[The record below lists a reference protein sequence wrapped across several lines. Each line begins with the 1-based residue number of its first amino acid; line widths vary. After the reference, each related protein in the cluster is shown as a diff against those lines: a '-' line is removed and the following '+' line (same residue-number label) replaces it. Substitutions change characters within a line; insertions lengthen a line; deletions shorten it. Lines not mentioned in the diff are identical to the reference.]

1 VAPPG
6 QQGEGGVKK
15 RETGALG
22 VFEYLDD
29 AIDAAKKLRGQG
41 FPVQAITPTLFHELE
56 EVVDPR
62 RSNMRWITLVG
73 ALLGCAGGFALCI
86 WTSLDWPIITGGKE
100 IVSLPPFVVIGF
112 ECTILI
118 GSLFNLAGMLLFSGL
133 PNFVESEGYDRRFS
147 EDRIGLWVPVSVDRA
162 DQAATLMKSAGAE
175 EARIAGR

>member
-1 VAPPG
+1 M
-6 QQGEGGVKK
+6 K

-29 AIDAAKKLRGQG
+29 AMEAVTKLKGQG
-41 FPVQAITPTLFHELE
+41 FRVHAMTPTYFHELE
-56 EVVDPR
+56 EVVDER
-62 RSNMRWITLVG
+62 RSATRWVTLAG

-118 GSLFNLAGMLLFSGL
+118 GSLFNLAALLAFSGL
-133 PNFVESEGYDRRFS
+133 PKFVEEEGYDRRFS
-147 EDRIGLWVPVSVDRA
+147 EDRLGLWVATAPDKAR
-162 DQAATLMKSAGAE
+162 QAADLMKSAGAE
-175 EARIAGR
+175 EARVAGA

>member
-1 VAPPG
+1 VAAG
-6 QQGEGGVKK
+6 EGEGGVK

-29 AIDAAKKLRGQG
+29 AMDAVKKLKAQG
-41 FPVQAITPTLFHELE
+41 FSVQAMTPTYFHELE
-56 EVVDPR
+56 HVVDDK
-62 RSNMRWITLVG
+62 RSPTRWVTLAG

-118 GSLFNLAGMLLFSGL
+118 GSLFNLAALLLWTGL
-133 PNFVESEGYDRRFS
+133 PKFVEQEGYDRRFS
-147 EDRIGLWVPVSVDRA
+147 EDRIGLWVATVPDKAR
-162 DQAATLMKSAGAE
+162 QAADLMRAAGAE
-175 EARIAGR
+175 EARVAGA